1 MKLLTDCLTNL
12 KPLYRSFSLDTD
24 KENDHVPV
32 PAPRYRKRENGIGLA
47 RGCRMRQLRA
57 LLSTPPRVSSGQART
72 KHTSNCH
79 NGGIGVT
86 LRSVPA
92 AKFSQIEIVSIVPG
106 GPAAAAGLQVGDIFE
121 TVDGRALPTYATAD
135 DVAGLLLGRPKE
147 PVSMSVRRADG
158 SSASFNLR
166 RTVLKQGQVEARAT
180 ERPSSGSRSRSSVQS
195 VSSVPAPAPLRHA
208 LTSEEEEHLRGK
220 LRRAFD
226 DFDTDK
232 SGKISMTEL
241 QNVLLAANVTLSP
254 EGLETLMGNT
264 DSDNDGEISYDEFID
279 QLQTEFNSGKM
290 GGLVSVVEEASLTYG
305 WLNPMEWFERRRRI
319 LRNMD
324 PRQRLRKILNAPK
337 SSRLASA
344 LGLIIVGTIIAS
356 VFTFFLST
364 VPSLE
369 DSHVLWSIEV
379 ACGIIFTIELLL
391 RTYVATLDIRN
402 MMLLEP
408 MYWIDVITIVPFYMD
423 IFSQH
428 DEGLLV
434 LELLELLRL
443 ARIFK
448 LLKHYSG
455 WRVLLIAIE
464 NSWRAL
470 MVPGFAMLIV
480 TLLLSGALII
490 LERADAHT
498 ARRNQTS
505 PGALEPEP
513 IADGFEAMWIVFW
526 VVATLGYDGSYGL
539 EGPAQRV
546 IFAFAIVCGLLFT
559 TMPITVIGEAF
570 RSAWER
576 KEVTELQM
584 QIAIMLEERGLTM
597 SQLHRVFREFDTSG
611 DGQLDWGEF
620 KRAMKTMR
628 LNVPVFKLRQL
639 FALFDEDETGEV
651 DYHEFCRILFPNL
664 DQDTIAADSAA
675 DESGECTSNQSEAP
689 SRSRQLGGCG
699 AGGGGEDGEG
709 GDGSSGGGAAGV
721 AGRTVGGSDSGH
733 PPANDGGIPPP
744 RKRLPRRSKG
754 EQTLQQVR
762 TICSVTSAF
771 NSTIADAEGHA
782 NRIAPAPAE
791 ALGLPSS
798 PDPAALPSQSV
809 EAAAPGPPESA
820 AEIKKAS
827 ASAREAAVRLAD
839 RNAARQAEMQA
850 ELARMQAELAQAVEE
865 AAIEVAATYTS
876 VRKRTCEI
884 VSAVASDAAG
894 VVPFQE
900 VAPFTP
906 RATAPAAEAAEAA
919 EAAAAE
925 ADATGAAAAKVRA
938 AAAAEEAVSAAAAV
952 RGKSQAAAPRRFAAL
967 SKTMSISHLI
977 RTGGRRVAN
986 ARAAEEERGFK
997 LATEAAEAA
1006 ETAEAAAARAAAEA
1020 AQRQQ
1025 ALAAEAAERAELEA
1039 ALTIMTTASMASA
1052 PQPSS
1057 PVPSNLWQKAA
1068 ADEEK
1073 ALVEE
1078 AAERAIKVEM
1088 TERGD
1093 TTGELKAGAAEAEA
1107 AEAAAARAAPEAAQ
1121 RQQALAAE
1129 AAERAAA
1136 VAAADEEKARVEAAA
1151 EKAIK
1156 VEMTERGDTDEL
1168 KAAAA
1173 VAEAASAVEGAAAS
1187 ALAEAAATEMPAVAE
1202 KAAAAVEAVADELV
1216 AEKGETAAA
1225 GADLASKLKAAKL
1238 ELSLADNVEE
1248 RRTLKNKVAELEA
1261 VNDELVAEKAETAVA
1276 GVDLASKLKAA
1287 KLELSLADNVEE
1299 RRPLKNKVAELEA
1312 QLAIMAVA
1320 SMAASP
1326 QSPSLPPSPSNRWR
1340 KAASGATAR

>member
-1 MKLLTDCLTNL
+1 
-12 KPLYRSFSLDTD
+12 
-24 KENDHVPV
+24 
-32 PAPRYRKRENGIGLA
+32 
-47 RGCRMRQLRA
+47 MRQLRA

-195 VSSVPAPAPLRHA
+195 VSSVPTPAPLRHA

-513 IADGFEAMWIVFW
+513 IADGFEAMWMVFW

-906 RATAPAAEAAEAA
+906 RATAPAA
-919 EAAAAE
+919 
-925 ADATGAAAAKVRA
+925 GAAAAKVRA

-977 RTGGRRVAN
+977 RTSGRRVAN

-1093 TTGELKAGAAEAEA
+1093 TTGELKVGAAEAEA

-1156 VEMTERGDTDEL
+1156 VEMTERGDTDGL

-1187 ALAEAAATEMPAVAE
+1187 AMAEAAATEMPAVAE

-1225 GADLASKLKAAKL
+1225 GADLASK
-1238 ELSLADNVEE
+1238 V
-1248 RRTLKNKVAELEA
+1248 
-1261 VNDELVAEKAETAVA
+1261 
-1276 GVDLASKLKAA
+1276 KAA

>member
-1 MKLLTDCLTNL
+1 
-12 KPLYRSFSLDTD
+12 
-24 KENDHVPV
+24 
-32 PAPRYRKRENGIGLA
+32 
-47 RGCRMRQLRA
+47 MRQLRA

-72 KHTSNCH
+72 KHTSNGH
-79 NGGIGVT
+79 NAGIGVT
-86 LRSVPA
+86 LRNASVPA
-92 AKFSQIEIVSIVPG
+92 AKLSQIEIVSIVPG

-121 TVDGRALPTYATAD
+121 TVDGRALPTYVTAD
-135 DVAGLLLGRPKE
+135 DVAGLLLGSHEE
-147 PVSMSVRRADG
+147 PVSLSVRRADG

-166 RTVLKQGQVEARAT
+166 RAALKQGKLGAHAA
-180 ERPSSGSRSRSSVQS
+180 ERGSRSRSSVRS
-195 VSSVPAPAPLRHA
+195 VSSVPAPAPFRHA

-279 QLQTEFNSGKM
+279 QLQKEFNSGKM

-337 SSRLASA
+337 SSRLASV
-344 LGLIIVGTIIAS
+344 LGLIIVGTIIVS

-369 DSHVLWSIEV
+369 DSDVLWSIEV

-391 RTYVATLDIRN
+391 RTYVATLDVRN
-402 MMLLEP
+402 MMLLAP

-423 IFSQH
+423 IFSQR
-428 DEGLLV
+428 DDGLLV

-513 IADGFEAMWIVFW
+513 IADGFEAMWMVFW

-675 DESGECTSNQSEAP
+675 DKSGECSGNQSEAP
-689 SRSRQLGGCG
+689 SRTRQLGGGG
-699 AGGGGEDGEG
+699 AGGGGEGGEG
-709 GDGSSGGGAAGV
+709 GDGSGGGGAAGV
-721 AGRTVGGSDSGH
+721 AGRAVGGSDSGS

-754 EQTLQQVR
+754 EQAMQQVR
-762 TICSVTSAF
+762 TMCSVTSAF
-771 NSTIADAEGHA
+771 NSTIADAQGHA
-782 NRIAPAPAE
+782 NRIAPAPAD

-798 PDPAALPSQSV
+798 TDPAAQPSQSV
-809 EAAAPGPPESA
+809 GAAAPGPPESA

-865 AAIEVAATYTS
+865 AATEVAATDTS

-884 VSAVASDAAG
+884 VSAVASNAAG
-894 VVPFQE
+894 VVPSLTEE

-906 RATAPAAEAAEAA
+906 RSAAGFAPSPAKELAPFTPRAVAPAA

-925 ADATGAAAAKVRA
+925 ADATGAAAAKVAARA
-938 AAAAEEAVSAAAAV
+938 AAAAVEAVSAAAAV
-952 RGKSQAAAPRRFAAL
+952 REKSQSAAPRRLAAL

-977 RTGGRRVAN
+977 RTSGRRVAN
-986 ARAAEEERGFK
+986 ARAAEEERGSK
-997 LATEAAEAA
+997 LA
-1006 ETAEAAAARAAAEA
+1006 
-1020 AQRQQ
+1020 
-1025 ALAAEAAERAELEA
+1025 
-1039 ALTIMTTASMASA
+1039 
-1052 PQPSS
+1052 
-1057 PVPSNLWQKAA
+1057 
-1068 ADEEK
+1068 
-1073 ALVEE
+1073 
-1078 AAERAIKVEM
+1078 
-1088 TERGD
+1088 
-1093 TTGELKAGAAEAEA
+1093 AEA

-1121 RQQALAAE
+1121 WQQGLAAE

-1136 VAAADEEKARVEAAA
+1136 VAAADEEKALVEAAA

-1156 VEMTERGDTDEL
+1156 VELTERCNTADDL

-1173 VAEAASAVEGAAAS
+1173 AAESASAVEGAAAS
-1187 ALAEAAATEMPAVAE
+1187 AMAEAAATEMLAVAE
-1202 KAAAAVEAVADELV
+1202 KASAAVEALADELV
-1216 AEKGETAAA
+1216 AEKAETAAA
-1225 GADLASKLKAAKL
+1225 GAADLASKLKAAKL
-1238 ELSLADNVEE
+1238 ELSLADNAEE

-1261 VNDELVAEKAETAVA
+1261 VADESVAKKAETSAA
-1276 GVDLASKLKAA
+1276 GADLAIKLKAA
-1287 KLELSLADNVEE
+1287 KLELSLADNAEE

-1312 QLAIMAVA
+1312 ALAIVTTA
-1320 SMAASP
+1320 SMAAAP
-1326 QSPSLPPSPSNRWR
+1326 QSPPLPPSPVPSNRWR
-1340 KAASGATAR
+1340 KAASGATRRS